1 MPARFPR
8 IIHQQAQI
16 SSFETSYSNPES
28 LMIVLLSKYINKSR
42 HPHGI
47 HQLLLQNDLAIR
59 PCNYEVASEPLLP
72 KAARCIPV
80 LSSRYI

>member
-1 MPARFPR
+1 
-8 IIHQQAQI
+8 
-16 SSFETSYSNPES
+16 
-28 LMIVLLSKYINKSR
+28 MIVLLSKYINKSR

-47 HQLLLQNDLAIR
+47 HQLLLQNALAVR

-80 LSSRYI
+80 LSSRYIRKCAAHVLKGSDSINVNDRKTFSLNQKK